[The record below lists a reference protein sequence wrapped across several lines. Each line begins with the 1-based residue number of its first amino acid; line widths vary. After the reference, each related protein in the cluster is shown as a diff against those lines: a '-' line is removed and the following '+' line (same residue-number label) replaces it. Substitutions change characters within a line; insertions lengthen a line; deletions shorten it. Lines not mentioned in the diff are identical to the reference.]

1 MSLLSASDLVVRP
14 VSVAKED
21 LVYLRHILEASEG
34 LGFIIAEK
42 GGNILLVSSVS
53 MEAELEQFISDLS
66 CELTIS
72 SGLSEAHAGV
82 FNVVG

>member
-21 LVYLRHILEASEG
+21 LVYLRNILEASEG

-42 GGNILLVSSVS
+42 GGDILLVSSIS
-53 MEAELEQFISDLS
+53 MEAELEQFISDLG

-72 SGLSEAHAGV
+72 LGLNAGHAGV
-82 FNVVG
+82 FDVVG